1 MENPLKELFKTKNIL
16 VVQDETGITSNT
28 LRNISRM
35 LPEEIAN
42 VKLGTN
48 ETFKEKLGI
57 DLVNYYHDKS
67 VRQENEENEFII
79 SSKI

>member
-48 ETFKEKLGI
+48 EIFKEKLGI

-67 VRQENEENEFII
+67 IRPINEEN
-79 SSKI
+79 